1 MAKSASSKRWLRRHV
16 TDRHVHDAAAQGYR
30 SRAAFKLLEIDR
42 KDRLLRP
49 GMRVLDLGAAPGGW
63 SQVAAERVRPGGRV
77 VAVDLLH
84 VESLRGVT
92 AMRGDLRD
100 ASLRAA
106 VVAALEG
113 AADLVLCDL
122 SPNLSGVASAD
133 QARAAEL
140 VELAAALAV
149 EVLQPEGAFLCKI
162 FHGEAFAALRE
173 MLKRAFVSVQ
183 IRKPSASR
191 SESRETYVV
200 ARGPRR
206 A

>member
-16 TDRHVHDAAAQGYR
+16 TDRRVHDAAAQGYR

-49 GMRVLDLGAAPGGW
+49 GMRVLDIGAAPGGW

-77 VAVDLLH
+77 VAVDLLAL
-84 VESLRGVT
+84 ESLSGVT
-92 AMRGDLRD
+92 AIRGDVRD

-106 VVAALEG
+106 VVEALGG

-122 SPNLSGVASAD
+122 SPNLSGIASAD

-140 VELAAALAV
+140 VEFGAAFAV
-149 EVLQPEGAFLCKI
+149 EVLQPDGAFLCKI
-162 FHGEAFAALRE
+162 FHGEAFSALLQ

-183 IRKPSASR
+183 VRKPSASR
-191 SESRETYVV
+191 SESRETYVL